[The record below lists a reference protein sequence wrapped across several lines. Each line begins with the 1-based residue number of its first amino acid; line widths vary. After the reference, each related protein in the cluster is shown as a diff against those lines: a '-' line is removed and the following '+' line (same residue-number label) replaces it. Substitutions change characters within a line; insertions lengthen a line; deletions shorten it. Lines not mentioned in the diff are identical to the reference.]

1 VFIFAKI
8 CNFWRFKQLTLKD
21 KLIMSYGG
29 IRGAVAFALALILDE
44 KIIPTKKEFIT
55 ATTAVVFFTVFF
67 QGITIAPIVK
77 YLHVALKKVE
87 EPNEM
92 SKLSEHMIEY
102 IMSAFEGINGN
113 LGDNQLRI
121 K

>member
-1 VFIFAKI
+1 
-8 CNFWRFKQLTLKD
+8 
-21 KLIMSYGG
+21 MSYGG

-55 ATTAVVFFTVFF
+55 ATTAVVFFTIFF
-67 QGITIAPIVK
+67 QGVTIAPIVK
-77 YLHVALKKVE
+77 YLHVALKKVD

-92 SKLSEHMIEY
+92 SKLSEHMVEY

-113 LGDNQLRI
+113 LGDNKLRTR
-121 K
+121 